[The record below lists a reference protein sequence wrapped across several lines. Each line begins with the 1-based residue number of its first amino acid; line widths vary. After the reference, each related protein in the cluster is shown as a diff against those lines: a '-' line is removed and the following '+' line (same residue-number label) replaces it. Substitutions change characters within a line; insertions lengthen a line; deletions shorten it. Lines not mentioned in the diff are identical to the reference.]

1 MTRSFAITFDYL
13 CPFARIGN
21 EAVVEGLDGGA
32 EWDVRFVPFSLAQ
45 AHVEEAEPDVWDREP
60 GTGGTRGV
68 VALQWGIAVRDA
80 FPEKFPVFHVEL
92 FDRRHSGA
100 ADVDDVAVL
109 RGVAE
114 AAGVDANAVAAFVA
128 SGAPMK
134 TLAVEHQEV
143 VDRWAV
149 FGVPTFIDGDEAVF
163 VRLMQRHHVA
173 DVDAVLDMLAWT
185 RLNEFK
191 RTTIPR

>member
-1 MTRSFAITFDYL
+1 
-13 CPFARIGN
+13 
-21 EAVVEGLDGGA
+21 
-32 EWDVRFVPFSLAQ
+32 
-45 AHVEEAEPDVWDREP
+45 
-60 GTGGTRGV
+60 
-68 VALQWGIAVRDA
+68 
-80 FPEKFPVFHVEL
+80 
-92 FDRRHSGA
+92 
-100 ADVDDVAVL
+100 
-109 RGVAE
+109 
-114 AAGVDANAVAAFVA
+114 
-128 SGAPMK
+128 MK